1 MKERIREIT
10 DRHKGISNEKR
21 EEMYQQFVRGWVE
34 KSSQRNRP
42 MGKTQNKGCILE
54 TMEETKNE
62 IPNAESTKM

>member
-1 MKERIREIT
+1 
-10 DRHKGISNEKR
+10 
-21 EEMYQQFVRGWVE
+21 MYQQFVRGWVE
-34 KSSQRNRP
+34 YYKLADMQKSSQRNRP